1 MKTDR
6 LTRILI
12 VLVTAI
18 VTSVCVSQ
26 FIHRHN
32 DDGLHAVA
40 RNHDHSWHC
49 ALHLDEFNGPGF

>member
-40 RNHDHSWHC
+40 RNHDTHGTARFTSTSSMR
-49 ALHLDEFNGPGF
+49 PGF